1 MKKNVIIGLILGFC
15 LMPLSVKAAFEG
27 EITFQ
32 VAFTGGD
39 AKSKAQSG
47 MMMPSSY
54 DLLIK
59 GNQLKANMHGGIMS
73 LMMGEI
79 IIDGESGRAF
89 AISSMQRTAY
99 EMTADLSL
107 KGQSKPV
114 IIDEE
119 ETSVIAGYTCKKY
132 KVIQTKADGQVIQY
146 MWITDEIQLGNMDS
160 FEGPLKD
167 SMPFLI
173 EGITGFPLKI
183 VTTLPGVSM
192 VMTLSANKVSP
203 GSIDP
208 SMFAVPAGYDIK
220 PFDPSTMFG
229 N

>member
-1 MKKNVIIGLILGFC
+1 MKKNITICLILGFC
-15 LMPLSVKAAFEG
+15 LMPLSVQAAFEG
-27 EITFQ
+27 EIAFQ

-39 AKSKAQSG
+39 TKSKAQLG
-47 MMMPSSY
+47 MMMPRSY

-59 GNQLKANMHGGIMS
+59 GNQLKVNMQGGMMS

-89 AISSMQRTAY
+89 AISSMQGTAY
-99 EMTADLSL
+99 EMRPNLSL
-107 KGQSKPV
+107 KGQPKPV
-114 IIDEE
+114 VIEEE
-119 ETSVIAGYTCKKY
+119 ETAEIAGYTCKKY
-132 KVIQTKADGQVIQY
+132 KVIQSKPDGQVIQY

-167 SMPFLI
+167 TMPFLI

-183 VTTLPGVSM
+183 VTTLPGVDM

-203 GSIDP
+203 KSIDP

-220 PFDPSTMFG
+220 PFDPKTMFG
-229 N
+229 K

>member
-39 AKSKAQSG
+39 VKFKALLG
-47 MMMPSSY
+47 MMPSSY

-59 GNQLKANMHGGIMS
+59 GNQLNVTMHGGMMS

-99 EMTADLSL
+99 EMTADPALQ
-107 KGQSKPV
+107 GQSKPV

-119 ETSVIAGYTCKKY
+119 ETSVIAGYNCKKY

-160 FEGPLKD
+160 LEGPLKD

-192 VMTLSANKVSP
+192 VMTLSANKVNP

>member
-1 MKKNVIIGLILGFC
+1 MKRYLMAVLTLGFC
-15 LMPLSVKAAFEG
+15 LMPLTVQAAFEG
-27 EITFQ
+27 EIAFQ

-39 AKSKAQSG
+39 VKSKAQLG

-59 GNQLKANMHGGIMS
+59 GNQLRVNMHGGMMS

-79 IIDGESGRAF
+79 IIDGENGRAY
-89 AISSMQRTAY
+89 AISTMQGAAY
-99 EMTADLSL
+99 EMMPDLSL
-107 KGQSKPV
+107 KNQAKPV

-119 ETSVIAGYTCKKY
+119 ETAVIAGYTCKKY
-132 KVIQTKADGQVIQY
+132 KVVKSKADGQVIQY
-146 MWITDEIQLGNMDS
+146 MWITKEIQLGNLDS

-183 VTTLPGVSM
+183 VTTLPNVSM
-192 VMTLSANKVSP
+192 IMTLSANKVSP
-203 GSIDP
+203 RSIDP
-208 SMFAVPAGYDIK
+208 SMFAVPAGYEIK
-220 PFDPSTMFG
+220 PMDPRTMFG

>member
-39 AKSKAQSG
+39 VKFKALLG
-47 MMMPSSY
+47 MMPSSY

-59 GNQLKANMHGGIMS
+59 GNQLNVTMHGGMMS

-99 EMTADLSL
+99 EMTADPALQ
-107 KGQSKPV
+107 GQSKPV

-119 ETSVIAGYTCKKY
+119 ETSVIAGYNCKKY
-132 KVIQTKADGQVIQY
+132 KVIQTKSDGQVIQY

-160 FEGPLKD
+160 LEGPLKD

-192 VMTLSANKVSP
+192 VMTLSANKVNP

>member
-1 MKKNVIIGLILGFC
+1 MKKNVIIGLVLGFC
-15 LMPLSVKAAFEG
+15 LMPLSVNAAFEG

-39 AKSKAQSG
+39 VKFKALLG
-47 MMMPSSY
+47 MMPSSY

-59 GNQLKANMHGGIMS
+59 GNQLNVTMHGGMMS

-79 IIDGESGRAF
+79 IIDGESGIAF

-107 KGQSKPV
+107 KGQSNPV

-146 MWITDEIQLGNMDS
+146 MWITDEIQLGNIDS
-160 FEGPLKD
+160 FEGPLKA

-192 VMTLSANKVSP
+192 VMTLSANRVSP